1 MSKSSKR
8 PLTGFLET
16 GLVTFWVVSR
26 EGGQI
31 VRRPHVVTGPVQIV
45 GTGPLVPPELRA
57 RAIPLSLEPEEDAQW
72 R

>member
-1 MSKSSKR
+1 MSKSSRR

-16 GLVTFWVVSR
+16 GSVTFWVLAR

-31 VRRPHVVTGPVQIV
+31 VRRPHVVTGPVQI
-45 GTGPLVPPELRA
+45 GTGPLLPPELLA
-57 RAIPLSLEPEEDAQW
+57 RAIPLFDNPEAESW